1 MSSDNFKVL
10 NGLVVGDTTIID
22 SSGVW
27 VGPVDPNIEASFT
40 KANTA
45 TATAQAAFDK
55 ANTGG
60 VQSVTANSSSRIT
73 QNGTQGAVTFDL
85 ATSGASAGSYTYPS
99 MVVDAYGR
107 TTSISS
113 QTPVTSFNTRTGS
126 VTLSSS
132 DVTTALTFTPANKSG
147 DNFTGAVTTTA
158 LTSNTTITINSSRV
172 ESTNTFTTSSTTA
185 VSVDAFATTTYRSA
199 KYLAQMTS
207 GSSYHAIEL
216 LVIHNGTTAF
226 MNEYGEVYTGVS
238 LGDFEVSITAGV
250 VNLMFTGT
258 NAVTTIKLTRTA
270 LTV

>member
-27 VGPVDPNIEASFT
+27 VGPVDPNIGASFDT
-40 KANTA
+40 ANTA
-45 TATAQAAFDK
+45 LGTAQAAFDK

-60 VQSVTANSSSRIT
+60 VQSVTANSSARIT

-85 ATSGASAGSYTYPS
+85 ATTGVSAGTYNYPTIQ
-99 MVVDAYGR
+99 VDDYGR
-107 TTSISS
+107 TISISS
-113 QTPVTSFNTRTGS
+113 HTPVTSIGGMTG
-126 VTLSSS
+126 
-132 DVTTALTFTPANKSG
+132 DINYTPANKAG
-147 DNFTGAVTTTA
+147 DNFTGDISIKTV
-158 LTSNTTITINSSRV
+158 RV
-172 ESTNTFTTSSTTA
+172 ESSNTFTTSSTSA
-185 VSVDAFATTTYRSA
+185 VAVDSFATTTYRSA

-216 LVIHNGTTAF
+216 LVLHNGTTAY

-258 NAVTTIKLTRTA
+258 NAVTAIKLTRTA